1 MKRHSSLHPLSQ
13 HHHFALIQALFIKRA
28 GQQPAAQRAA
38 AVRQAARKFIR
49 FWKKNGQQHFREEE
63 EVLLPAYARHVPL
76 EKDRDVLRM
85 LAEHADIRA
94 RIAALEEKL
103 EQEPGEKLDSGA
115 PSRRTDD
122 IEEDLAALGR
132 VLEAHVR
139 LEENHI
145 FPRIER
151 TLSEDELTRMGRG
164 LTRLHR
170 KGEVCDV

>member
-1 MKRHSSLHPLSQ
+1 MKRHPSLHPLSQ

-28 GQQPAAQRAA
+28 RQQPAAQRAA
-38 AVRQAARKFIR
+38 AVRQTARKFIR

-63 EVLLPAYARHVPL
+63 EVLLPAYARHVRID
-76 EKDRDVLRM
+76 EDRDVVRM

-94 RIAALEEKL
+94 RITALEEKL
-103 EQEPGEKLDSGA
+103 EEKLGA
-115 PSRRTDD
+115 GAASRPADD
-122 IEEDLAALGR
+122 LEADLAALGR
-132 VLEAHVR
+132 VLEGHVR

-151 TLSEDELTRMGRG
+151 TLSDDELTRMGRG

-170 KGEVCDV
+170 KGEVCEV